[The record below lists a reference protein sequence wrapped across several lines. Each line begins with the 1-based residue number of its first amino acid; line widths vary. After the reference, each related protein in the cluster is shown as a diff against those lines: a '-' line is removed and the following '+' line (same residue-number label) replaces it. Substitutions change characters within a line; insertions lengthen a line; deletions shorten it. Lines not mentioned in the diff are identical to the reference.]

1 MTRLLVENVSRSFGG
16 VQALEDVSFVVEP
29 GTIHGLIGPNGA
41 GKTTL
46 INILSGLLP
55 PSAGRMSYRNH
66 DLHRLAAHE
75 MAAIGI
81 ARTFQNIRLFPHMSC
96 LENVQAGQHITS
108 RRSLLPRLL
117 HLPSARREDRNLSE
131 KALLTLAR
139 VGLDDKAHF
148 QSRNLSYGE
157 RRRLEI
163 ARALSLSPSLLL
175 LDEPVAGMRQG
186 EALVVADLLR
196 SLCREGMTILLI
208 EHNMSFVMSLCS
220 RITVLDFGRVLTTG
234 SPAEVRACHEV
245 IEAYLGTTGEPH
257 A

>member
-1 MTRLLVENVSRSFGG
+1 MSMLRVENVSRNFGG
-16 VQALEDVSFVVEP
+16 VQALDDVSFVVEP

-46 INILSGLLP
+46 INVLSGLTP
-55 PSAGRMSYRNH
+55 PSAGRMTYKDY
-66 DLHRLAAHE
+66 DLHRCAVHQ

-81 ARTFQNIRLFPHMSC
+81 ARTFQNIRLFPHMTC
-96 LENVQAGQHITS
+96 LENVQAGQHLIA
-108 RRSLLPRLL
+108 RRSLPARLF
-117 HLPSARREDRNLSE
+117 HLPSARNEDRHLHGL
-131 KALLTLAR
+131 AMQILAR
-139 VGLDDKAHF
+139 VGLADKARY

-163 ARALSLSPSLLL
+163 ARALSLNPSLLL

-186 EALVVADLLR
+186 ETVVVADLLR
-196 SLCREGMTILLI
+196 SLCRDGMTILLI

-245 IEAYLGTTGEPH
+245 VEAYLGAGGQH